1 MKTEAI
7 SIEDVYRVANDLAIG
22 ITDSQVE
29 TVLELFD
36 EESDNDPTPT
46 WDLVV
51 ENIIYNL
58 KD

>member
-1 MKTEAI
+1 M
-7 SIEDVYRVANDLAIG
+7 IESADVYSVANSLGIG
-22 ITDSQVE
+22 ITDTQVE
-29 TVLELFD
+29 QVLELYPSEQED
-36 EESDNDPTPT
+36 DPSAT

>member
-1 MKTEAI
+1 MKTEVI

-36 EESDNDPTPT
+36 EESDNDPTAT